1 MLARRVARV
10 LAPFV
15 VPLIIQAIIVPMTPA
30 IWAATAGL
38 PPFLRTL
45 AIYGAMY
52 GPSLGAG
59 LFFLF
64 RAFKW
69 YGVPLAIAYV
79 PAMVALL
86 FMWSL
91 GLAGGI

>member
-1 MLARRVARV
+1 MVWNLLAGYDDSYCRKLLHVCKQK
-10 LAPFV
+10 PFNEF
-15 VPLIIQAIIVPMTPA
+15 T
-30 IWAATAGL
+30 
-38 PPFLRTL
+38 
-45 AIYGAMY
+45 
-52 GPSLGAG
+52 SLGAG

-86 FMWSL
+86 FLWSL
-91 GLAGGI
+91 GLGGGI

>member
-1 MLARRVARV
+1 MFSRFYGRV

-15 VPLIIQAIIVPMTPA
+15 VPLVIQVFLVLMAPA
-30 IWAATAGL
+30 ILAATVGL

-45 AIYGAMY
+45 AVYGAIY

-86 FMWSL
+86 FLWSL
-91 GLAGGI
+91 GLGGGI